1 MKSYIPLL
9 LVLLLLVSCV
19 RVPITNRRQVNLIGE
34 QQLIE
39 MAELQYA
46 AFKDSVIVLPL
57 SNTQAKRV
65 KRIGDRIK
73 KSVVDFLTIKGH
85 ENRVEGFKW
94 EFITVE
100 NEQLNA
106 WCMPGGKVCFYTGIL
121 DIMDSDDEIAV
132 VMGHEIAHAIA
143 RHGNERM
150 SQQLTL
156 AGLSGLASS
165 GTADSTQSVSIFHS
179 VFMGSAT
186 LGMLKF
192 SRIHESES
200 DKLGLVFM
208 KLAGYDPQ
216 KAIGFWEKMAA
227 QGGSVPEILS
237 THPSDERRIN
247 DIKAFLNQIDN
258 YLN

>member
-73 KSVVDFLTIKGH
+73 KSVVDFLTEKGH

-165 GTADSTQSVSIFHS
+165 GAADSTQSVSIYRS

-208 KLAGYDPQ
+208 KLAGYDPR

-258 YLN
+258 YLD